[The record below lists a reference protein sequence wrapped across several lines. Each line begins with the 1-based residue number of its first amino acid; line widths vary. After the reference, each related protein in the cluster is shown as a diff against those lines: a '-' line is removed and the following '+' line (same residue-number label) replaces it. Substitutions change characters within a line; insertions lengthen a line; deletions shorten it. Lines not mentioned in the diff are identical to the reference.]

1 MSQSPPPAPAA
12 AAGKSALELAR
23 ERLACLTEKHK
34 FTEAKL
40 NAAIK
45 ERELQLD
52 KLLEQD
58 FKVGERL
65 KARFQTGNPKSFYD
79 CELVAINPNGTFKV
93 KYTEKR
99 RDSDEKGPTVNEV
112 CEQLPCA
119 RKSVNPPKGSSYPRF
134 SWIKRGNAK
143 RGRKS
148 NKRALDRLMG
158 ELKEL
163 RNGDMPR
170 LVERKRQEAE
180 SKERRNLEKQIKQMS
195 GDVDHHLGAQ
205 AAPVGRPRRQRTYAD
220 EEQDPSVPHLAE
232 EEDDE
237 FKAERPEHIQAA
249 VQKFYEEKRA
259 AMPNMS
265 AQERAHAKWTRPVD
279 RSGSFFKER
288 ERRIELLLEDP
299 QRQYPKRVKQ
309 TPCPHHGFE
318 CVVIQ
323 NGWVPQCN
331 VSHVF

>member
-23 ERLACLTEKHK
+23 EKLACLTEKHK

-45 ERELQLD
+45 ERELRLD

-148 NKRALDRLMG
+148 NKSALDRLMG

-195 GDVDHHLGAQ
+195 HVATTFCSRCCVISERDGESRRVISRPF
-205 AAPVGRPRRQRTYAD
+205 APRSTGN
-220 EEQDPSVPHLAE
+220 SC
-232 EEDDE
+232 
-237 FKAERPEHIQAA
+237 
-249 VQKFYEEKRA
+249 
-259 AMPNMS
+259 PN
-265 AQERAHAKWTRPVD
+265 
-279 RSGSFFKER
+279 GSTALSSYS
-288 ERRIELLLEDP
+288 I
-299 QRQYPKRVKQ
+299 
-309 TPCPHHGFE
+309 TSSSSS
-318 CVVIQ
+318 
-323 NGWVPQCN
+323 NGWAWLRLR
-331 VSHVF
+331 SRS